1 MAITPDEV
9 RRVATLARIAFTEQQ
24 LEPFAAQLSAI
35 LDYVHQ
41 LDELDL
47 EGVEPT
53 AHVHDAVN
61 AFRDDEVRPSPGR
74 DAMLA
79 NAPDRDGGCFR
90 VQKVIEA

>member
-9 RRVATLARIAFTEQQ
+9 RRVAALARIAFTDEE
-24 LEPFAAQLSAI
+24 LAPFAAQLSAI

-41 LDELDL
+41 LDALDL
-47 EGVEPT
+47 DGVEPT

-61 AFRDDEVRPSPGR
+61 AFREDAVRPSPGQ
-74 DAMLA
+74 DAVLA
-79 NAPDRDGGCFR
+79 NAPDREDGCFR